1 MDDAPDENL
10 ALKSES
16 DGGNRARVKKLL
28 SQTLH
33 KKGAILPEAIV
44 DALTDTALK
53 EMADVRS
60 RMAFMLHCF
69 TEYFENEYTKDRL
82 EKLEL
87 VFVTHLR
94 DENNLAYMPP
104 EMEDN

>member
-1 MDDAPDENL
+1 MGDDREENL

-16 DGGNRARVKKLL
+16 DGGNRLRVKKLL

-33 KKGAILPEAIV
+33 KNGAILPDPVIES
-44 DALTDTALK
+44 LTDAALK

-69 TEYFENEYTKDRL
+69 TEYFNNEYTKERL

-94 DENNLAYMPP
+94 DSNNLAYMPP
-104 EMEDN
+104 EMDDN